1 MSQWQLRDTSPRR
14 EQRCP
19 VAQTSYDA
27 CAPWQFPASTV
38 PLLSSIYF
46 FWNQL
51 HFRERVRVVV
61 GLERYL
67 LHTKHKKRELLSAG
81 QEQAE
86 VSVEQGSFWTSLL
99 LRN

>member
-1 MSQWQLRDTSPRR
+1 MVMSQWQLRDTSPRR

-38 PLLSSIYF
+38 QSHLPLLSSIYF
-46 FWNQL
+46 FWNQT

-67 LHTKHKKRELLSAG
+67 LHTKQKK
-81 QEQAE
+81 
-86 VSVEQGSFWTSLL
+86 
-99 LRN
+99 